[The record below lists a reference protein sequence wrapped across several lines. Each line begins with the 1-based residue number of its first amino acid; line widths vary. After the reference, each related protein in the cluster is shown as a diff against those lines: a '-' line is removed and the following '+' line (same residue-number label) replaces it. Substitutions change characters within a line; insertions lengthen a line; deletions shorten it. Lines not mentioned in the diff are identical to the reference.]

1 MAMSEDFQ
9 LEPSSD
15 DDEFEQVLKI
25 FEASYSRIAKEKGEK
40 TVISV
45 MINEFM
51 RKNGYEKL
59 TAVTVEA
66 IQGHKKEKKIG
77 LLTCF
82 LEGNTRHRQSQPIHT
97 LTCPT
102 HKEN

>member
-25 FEASYSRIAKEKGEK
+25 FGASYSRIAKEKGEK
-40 TVISV
+40 TIISV

-59 TAVTVEA
+59 TAVTVEYGLDIYLTERVQCVRA
-66 IQGHKKEKKIG
+66 KK
-77 LLTCF
+77 
-82 LEGNTRHRQSQPIHT
+82 
-97 LTCPT
+97 
-102 HKEN
+102 